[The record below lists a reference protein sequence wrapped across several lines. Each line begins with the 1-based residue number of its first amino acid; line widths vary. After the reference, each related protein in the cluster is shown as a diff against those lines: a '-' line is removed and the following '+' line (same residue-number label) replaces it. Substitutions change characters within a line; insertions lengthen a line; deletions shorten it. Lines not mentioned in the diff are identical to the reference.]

1 MRAGQYDRRIRI
13 EQNSSAVDPQYG
25 TAVPGWVAV
34 AEVWAQVQDVLPSR
48 AESQSDSVRL
58 ASRPSRI
65 RVRWNV
71 SLAAI
76 GTGAMRIVHSIK
88 SLQDVY
94 PYYRDQQQYVSMAR
108 QARDELEAM
117 FARDA
122 EVRAAQRKDGWD

>member
-76 GTGAMRIVHSIK
+76 GTGAMRIVQIDRGDRMLK
-88 SLQDVY
+88 IVAGPAEIGRRESLEF
-94 PYYRDQQQYVSMAR
+94 MA
-108 QARDELEAM
+108 QE
-117 FARDA
+117 FSTSGDA
-122 EVRAAQRKDGWD
+122 